1 MTRKEIIRALEEIA
15 DLLEFNSEN
24 IFKVNAF
31 RNGAN
36 SIRRFEGDFEL
47 LVEEKKL
54 NSVKGVG
61 TALQSVIHDLYRNGT
76 SSLLLELKKE
86 LPEGIHELFK
96 IKGIGPKKVK
106 QLFSELNISSI
117 ADLENGCINNRL
129 ITIKGFT
136 QKTTENILA
145 EIEKYKENQKY
156 LLLSDALKIVD
167 NIKHKLNHVS
177 FDAFEVTGEVRRRRE
192 IVSKIEFLT
201 GGDFEKI
208 SSTIKNVFNNVNITE
223 RTISVADFQIPVIF
237 HYSIEN
243 DFACNLLITTGS
255 REFLE
260 FYKIDEF
267 SSSEKSEHE
276 IFRKMKISYHAP
288 VLREKEFIES
298 KSRVPDEKELIQI
311 SDLKGFL
318 HFHTNYSDGMNSILE
333 MVLSAKEFGYNF
345 FAVCDHSKSAFY
357 ANGLS
362 EERILLQNKE
372 LTKVSS
378 ENSLNILQGIEVDIL
393 QSGELDYDS
402 DFMENFDFVVA
413 SVHSRFNMSEIDMT
427 NRIIKAIEHPKTNVL
442 GHPTGRLLL
451 SRDSYAININ
461 KIIDAC
467 SQNNVAIEINSNPRR
482 LDLDWRN
489 IYYAREK
496 GCKFSINQDA
506 HSIEDIQN
514 IKFGV
519 WIAQKGGV
527 TPSEVINCY
536 DFEMFNKFI
545 KDKK

>member
-24 IFKVNAF
+24 VFKVNAF

-167 NIKHKLNHVS
+167 NIKHKLNDVS

-298 KSRVPDEKELIQI
+298 MSRVPDEKELIQI

-393 QSGELDYDS
+393 QSGELDYDL
-402 DFMENFDFVVA
+402 DFIENFDFVVA

-536 DFEMFNKFI
+536 NFEMINKFI

>member
-1 MTRKEIIRALEEIA
+1 MTRKEIIRVLEEIA
-15 DLLEFNSEN
+15 DLLEFNGEN
-24 IFKVNAF
+24 VFKVNAF

-61 TALQSVIHDLYRNGT
+61 TALQSVIHDLYRNGI
-76 SSLLLELKKE
+76 SSLLSELKKE

-106 QLFSELNISSI
+106 QLFSELNINSI
-117 ADLENGCINNRL
+117 ADLENGCINNKL

-167 NIKHKLNHVS
+167 NIKLKLNDVK
-177 FDAFEVTGEVRRRRE
+177 FDAFEVTGELRRRRE
-192 IVSKIEFLT
+192 IVSKIEFLVA
-201 GGDFEKI
+201 GDFEKI
-208 SSTIKNVFNNVNITE
+208 SFTIKNVFNNVNKSE
-223 RTISVADFQIPVIF
+223 KNISVADFQIPIIF

-243 DFACNLLITTGS
+243 DFTRDLLITTGS

-267 SSSEKSEHE
+267 SSSEKSEHQ
-276 IFRKMKISYHAP
+276 IFQKMKISYHAP
-288 VLREKEFIES
+288 VLREKEFVES
-298 KSRVPDEKELIQI
+298 NSRVPNENELIQI

-318 HFHTNYSDGMNSILE
+318 HFHTNYSDGMNSIAE
-333 MVLSAKEFGYNF
+333 MVLSAKEFGYNY

-362 EERILLQNKE
+362 EDRIFIQNKE

-413 SVHSRFNMSEIDMT
+413 SVHSS
-427 NRIIKAIEHPKTNVL
+427 
-442 GHPTGRLLL
+442 
-451 SRDSYAININ
+451 
-461 KIIDAC
+461 
-467 SQNNVAIEINSNPRR
+467 
-482 LDLDWRN
+482 
-489 IYYAREK
+489 
-496 GCKFSINQDA
+496 
-506 HSIEDIQN
+506 
-514 IKFGV
+514 
-519 WIAQKGGV
+519 
-527 TPSEVINCY
+527 
-536 DFEMFNKFI
+536 
-545 KDKK
+545 

>member
-24 IFKVNAF
+24 VFKVNAF

-167 NIKHKLNHVS
+167 NIKHKLNDVS

-298 KSRVPDEKELIQI
+298 MSRVPDEKELIQI

-467 SQNNVAIEINSNPRR
+467 SQNYVAIEINSNPRR

-527 TPSEVINCY
+527 TPSEVINCFN
-536 DFEMFNKFI
+536 FEMINKFI

>member
-24 IFKVNAF
+24 VFKVNAF

-61 TALQSVIHDLYRNGT
+61 TALQSVIHDLYRKGT

-167 NIKHKLNHVS
+167 NIKHKLNDVS

-298 KSRVPDEKELIQI
+298 MSRVPDEKELIQI

-393 QSGELDYDS
+393 QSGELDYDL
-402 DFMENFDFVVA
+402 DFIENFDFVVA

-536 DFEMFNKFI
+536 NFEMINKFI